1 MNIAFANRREWLLV
15 CGFMAACLNTW
26 AAEQR
31 VEPEVVKL
39 ALQIN
44 GEPVKVPS
52 HLYKPQGDGPF
63 PLVIFSHGR
72 ASNPADRARLSQPIL
87 VGHANYWLKQGV
99 AVVAPVRP
107 GYGDTG
113 GIDRENSFARWSG
126 TTCNSNPDYT
136 EISGQSRETI
146 RATHEWAQQ
155 QAWVHKDRILLEGQ
169 SAGGLA
175 TVAAGAGAGALNL
188 PGVVGLV
195 NFAGGSGGNPERS
208 SGQSCR
214 PENLTK
220 TYGALGA
227 QVKVPSLWLYAEN
240 DLYWRAEAPRQW
252 HAAFRASG
260 SNSTLV
266 QTPPLAGHDGHRLL
280 VRGGHMWS
288 GPLDAFVQKV
298 GLTSR

>member
-1 MNIAFANRREWLLV
+1 MNIALAKRLV
-15 CGFMAACLNTW
+15 WCLVGCFMSAHSITW

-31 VEPEVVKL
+31 MEPEVVKL

-44 GEPVKVPS
+44 GDPVEVTA

-72 ASNPADRARLSQPIL
+72 ASSPADRARLSQPIL
-87 VGHANYWLKQGV
+87 GGHANYWLKQGV

-126 TTCNSNPDYT
+126 TTCNSNPDFT

-146 RATHEWAQQ
+146 RATHEWAQHQ
-155 QAWVHKDRILLEGQ
+155 PWVRKDRILLEGQ

-175 TVAAGAGAGALNL
+175 TVAAGALNL

-208 SGQSCR
+208 PGQSCR
-214 PENLTK
+214 PDNLTK

-240 DLYWRAEAPRQW
+240 DLYWGAEAPRQW
-252 HAAFRASG
+252 HAAFLAGG
-260 SNSTLV
+260 SDSLLV

-280 VRGGHMWS
+280 ARGGRMWS
-288 GPLDAFVQKV
+288 GPLNAFVQKI

>member
-1 MNIAFANRREWLLV
+1 MNTALANRRAWLFV
-15 CGFMAACLNTW
+15 CCSIAACSTSW

-31 VEPEVVKL
+31 VKPEVVKL

-44 GEPVKVPS
+44 GGPVEVTA

-72 ASNPADRARLSQPIL
+72 AVNQADRARLSQPIL

-107 GYGDTG
+107 GYGETG
-113 GIDRENSFARWSG
+113 GIDRENSFARWNG

-136 EISGQSRETI
+136 DISGQSRETI

-155 QAWVHKDRILLEGQ
+155 QPWVRKDRILLEGQ

-175 TVAAGAGAGALNL
+175 TMAAGALNL
-188 PGVVGLV
+188 SGVVGLV

-208 SGQSCR
+208 PGRSCR

-240 DLYWRAEAPRQW
+240 DLYWGAEAPRLW
-252 HAAFRASG
+252 HAAFQAGG
-260 SNSTLV
+260 SDSLLV
-266 QTPPLAGHDGHRLL
+266 LTPPLAAEDGHRLL
-280 VRGGHMWS
+280 ARGARMWS
-288 GPLDAFVQKV
+288 GPLNTFVQKI
-298 GLTSR
+298 GLTSK

>member
-1 MNIAFANRREWLLV
+1 MKIALTKRHAWLLV
-15 CGFMAACLNTW
+15 CCFMGTCSSIW
-26 AAEQR
+26 AAEPR
-31 VEPEVVKL
+31 AEPEVVKL
-39 ALQIN
+39 TLRIN
-44 GEPVKVPS
+44 GEPVEVTS

-72 ASNPADRARLSQPIL
+72 AVNQADRARLSQPIL

-107 GYGDTG
+107 GYGATG

-126 TTCNSNPDYT
+126 NTCNSNPDYT

-146 RATHEWAQQ
+146 RATHEWAQRQ
-155 QAWVHKDRILLEGQ
+155 PWVRKDRILLEGQ

-175 TVAAGAGAGALNL
+175 TVAAGALNL

-208 SGQSCR
+208 PGQSCR

-220 TYGALGA
+220 TYAALGA
-227 QVKVPSLWLYAEN
+227 QVKAPSLWLYAEN
-240 DLYWRAEAPRQW
+240 DLYWGAEAPRQW
-252 HAAFRASG
+252 HAAFQAGG
-260 SNSTLV
+260 SDSLLV
-266 QTPPLAGHDGHRLL
+266 QTPPLQGDDGHRLL
-280 VRGGHMWS
+280 ARGGPMWS
-288 GPLDAFVQKV
+288 GPLNTFVRKI